1 MLKNCWNRTDA
12 GLYKKGNREKGKGEK
27 DMKIFIEQQIINAVQ
42 ELLSGKVN
50 EALGELNIK
59 VPLIEFGQYC
69 SESVIVPVI
78 ELKTCECTEKE
89 RIIRMDA
96 YLLTISF
103 NFPDTENSDLFGYA
117 YSAVVK
123 QALIENPTLGNAVD
137 RAIITGK
144 KYENN
149 KLILSLRLT
158 VRETV

>member
-12 GLYKKGNREKGKGEK
+12 GLFKKGNREK
-27 DMKIFIEQQIINAVQ
+27 DMKIFIEQQIINAVR

-50 EALGELNIK
+50 EVLAELNIK

-78 ELKTCECTEKE
+78 DLETCECSEKE

-96 YLLTISF
+96 YSLTISF
-103 NFPDTENSDLFGYA
+103 TFPDTENSDLLCYA

-123 QALIENPTLGNAVD
+123 QALIENPTLDSVVD

-144 KYENN
+144 KYENH
-149 KLILSLRLT
+149 KMIMTLRLIIKN
-158 VRETV
+158 

>member
-12 GLYKKGNREKGKGEK
+12 GLFKKGNREK
-27 DMKIFIEQQIINAVQ
+27 DMKIFIEQQIINAVR

-50 EALGELNIK
+50 EVLGELNIK

-96 YLLTISF
+96 YSLTVTF
-103 NFPDTENSDLFGYA
+103 TFPDTENSDLFGYA
-117 YSAVVK
+117 YGAVVK
-123 QALIENPTLGNAVD
+123 RALIENPTLDSVVD
-137 RAIITGK
+137 RGTIIAK
-144 KYENN
+144 KYEDS
-149 KLILSLRLT
+149 KLVMTLRLT
-158 VRETV
+158 VRETE